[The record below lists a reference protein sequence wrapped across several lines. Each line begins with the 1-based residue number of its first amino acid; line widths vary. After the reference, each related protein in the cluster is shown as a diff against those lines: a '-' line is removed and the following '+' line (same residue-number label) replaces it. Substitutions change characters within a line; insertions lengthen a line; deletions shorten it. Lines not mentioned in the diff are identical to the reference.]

1 MVLIHP
7 KINLPDGV
15 GRLFPIIKANKDGK
29 TIPSLSNVL
38 MRFVRKVT
46 SDKNTVVHSLR
57 STFKDM
63 LRDAAVS
70 KEIKDFITGHS
81 SSDEASKYGSGSS
94 LKF

>member
-38 MRFVRKVT
+38 MRHVRKV
-46 SDKNTVVHSLR
+46 SDDPKKVVHSLR
-57 STFKDM
+57 GTFKDM
-63 LRDAAVS
+63 LRDAGVS
-70 KEIKDFITGHS
+70 KETNDFITGHS
-81 SSDEASKYGSGSS
+81 SGDEAWTR
-94 LKF
+94 